1 MRNMA
6 TVIAIIMY
14 ALLATV
20 PATAQPSGKIHNHA
34 DSGGTVQVPVPVG
47 YEGQLKLWNHGRD
60 VARQASWRS
69 NRPGIVSVDQNG
81 RIRAVAVGSANIFAT
96 YNDAS
101 SRPPLVIQVVR
112 AAGPTPTPDPAPS
125 GNFDYRIENIR
136 RTSEFTNDVAD
147 WLRFRVIPNIT
158 ANRIDLRVRFH
169 QGSFFTDCSERVYN
183 VVPGRV
189 ENELSIPDICGAD
202 VQWSAVTIS
211 AADSYRCQ
219 GCGRFN
225 RTSLPLSRSM
235 QSNIAEDVKMQQWLE
250 HEGYLDATGSR

>member
-1 MRNMA
+1 MQRA
-6 TVIAIIMY
+6 TVVAIIMY
-14 ALLATV
+14 SLLTTI
-20 PATAQPSGKIHNHA
+20 PATAQPSEKIHNHA

-96 YNDAS
+96 YNNAS
-101 SRPPLVIQVVR
+101 SKPPLVIQVVR
-112 AAGPTPTPDPAPS
+112 AAGPTPTLDPAPS
-125 GNFDYRIENIR
+125 GNFDYQIQNIR
-136 RTSEFTNDVAD
+136 RYKSSIDVAE

-169 QGSFFTDCSERVYN
+169 QGSFFSECSERIYDA
-183 VVPGRV
+183 VPNKV
-189 ENELSIPDICGAD
+189 ENEVSIPSVCGSD

-211 AADSYRCQ
+211 SADGYRCQ

-225 RTSLPLSRSM
+225 RNSLPLARNMRSDT
-235 QSNIAEDVKMQQWLE
+235 AESDVRMQQWLE